1 MRGRII
7 PRPLFYKDEFMPTKP
22 QPFTILCDSREQLP
36 YAFRAFPEVTTKKA
50 TLKTGDYSL
59 ENYESEITI
68 ERKNPA
74 DFLGS
79 ITRGRDR
86 FEREI
91 QRMVEIPC
99 RGVVIEC
106 ELQNLLNLAMSNTM
120 ININSIIGT
129 LASWNQKYNIT
140 FWMLP
145 NRQFAESFVYRYF
158 SNFLRIKSEQEKT
171 TN

>member
-1 MRGRII
+1 M
-7 PRPLFYKDEFMPTKP
+7 TKP
-22 QPFTILCDSREQLP
+22 RPFTILIDTREQLP
-36 YAFRAFPEVTTKKA
+36 YQFRAFPEVTTKKA

-59 ENYESEITI
+59 ESYESEIII

-91 QRMVEIPC
+91 SRMVEIPC

-106 ELQNLLNLAMSNTM
+106 ELQNLLRLAETQTM
-120 ININSIIGT
+120 INPNSIVGT
-129 LASWNQKYNIT
+129 LASWNMKYQTT

-145 NRQFAESFVYRYF
+145 NRQFAEMFVHRF
-158 SNFLRIKSEQEKT
+158 FTNFLRLSQEENSKYS
-171 TN
+171 